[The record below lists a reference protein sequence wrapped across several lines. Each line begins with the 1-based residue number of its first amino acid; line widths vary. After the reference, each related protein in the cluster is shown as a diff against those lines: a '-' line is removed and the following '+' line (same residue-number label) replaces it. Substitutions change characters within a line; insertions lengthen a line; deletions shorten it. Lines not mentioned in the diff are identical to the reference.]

1 LELLK
6 LPDDYDNSN
15 LWYWLK
21 FIKSEKEED
30 FEMLSEQKLLIK
42 KAYGVLKELNQDKKT
57 RLLAEAREAYQ
68 WGIVASNRNAKA
80 EGLREG
86 IEQGMEQRNI
96 ELAKNLLEMNVLSL
110 EQISQATGLSINEI
124 EQLQN
129 EK

>member
-1 LELLK
+1 MELPK

-42 KAYGVLKELNQDKKT
+42 KAYGVLKELSQDEKT

-68 WGIVASNRNAKA
+68 WDIIASNRNAKA

-86 IEQGMEQRNI
+86 IEQRNI

-124 EQLQN
+124 EQLQI